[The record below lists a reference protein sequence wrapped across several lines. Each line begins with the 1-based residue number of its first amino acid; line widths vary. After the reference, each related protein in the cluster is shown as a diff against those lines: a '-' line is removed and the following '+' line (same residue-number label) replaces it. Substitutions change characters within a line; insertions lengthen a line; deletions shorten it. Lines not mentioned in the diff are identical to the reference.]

1 VQTLLELATIWSRQ
15 HVAESQL
22 IILTRALGRGLA
34 RLGTE
39 AQNEMRL
46 LTTIFEGVSTHLA
59 TPPSVTRQSAESI
72 AALTAHLS
80 APDITPPF
88 DNKPP
93 LALGIGDDWLTV
105 TRVMPVSRQV
115 TVASVT
121 PTSAAIE
128 VREKN
133 QQKLAKK
140 SRAPREIDP
149 DQLYLN
155 DGEDRYVEC
164 GNTLLF
170 APTDTRHK

>member
-1 VQTLLELATIWSRQ
+1 MQTLLEIATIWSRQ
-15 HVAESQL
+15 HVTEAQL

-34 RLGTE
+34 RLGSE
-39 AQNEMRL
+39 SQHEMRL

-72 AALTAHLS
+72 AALTAHLT

-105 TRVMPVSRQV
+105 TVPPVIKLENKISENVPNNAGLPVRQ
-115 TVASVT
+115 
-121 PTSAAIE
+121 P
-128 VREKN
+128 N
-133 QQKLAKK
+133 QPKQPKK
-140 SRAPREIDP
+140 SRVQRDIDP

-155 DGEDRYVEC
+155 GGEDRYISISYC
-164 GNTLLF
+164 NYSN
-170 APTDTRHK
+170 ARSD